1 MKKIWNKCK
10 GFIIGM
16 FRIILIVVGMIAAI
30 VFIVASSAPC

>member
-10 GFIIGM
+10 RFVIDMIK
-16 FRIILIVVGMIAAI
+16 IILIVVGMIAAI